1 MMLHKQK
8 EKNRKEVLFMKNEE
22 IIGLTDEEFKKIEGE
37 E

>member
-22 IIGLTDEEFKKIEGE
+22 IIGLTDEEFEEMEGE
-37 E
+37 K